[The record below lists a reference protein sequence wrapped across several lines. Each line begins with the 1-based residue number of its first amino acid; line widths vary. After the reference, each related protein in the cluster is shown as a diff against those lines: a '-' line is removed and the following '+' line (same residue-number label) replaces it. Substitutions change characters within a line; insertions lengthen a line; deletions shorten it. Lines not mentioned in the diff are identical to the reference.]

1 MFVRN
6 KSSLANI
13 TKRSE
18 AIFDVFTKTQKDCE
32 TLNGEISAV
41 VSSKEEEIKTLQE
54 EVNNLNAVKAKN
66 DNLAKKVSAFLI
78 S

>member
-13 TKRSE
+13 TKRSN
-18 AIFDVFTKTQKDCE
+18 AIFDVFTQTQKDCE
-32 TLNGEISAV
+32 TLNGEISVV
-41 VSSKEEEIKTLQE
+41 VSSKEEEIKALQE
-54 EVNNLNAVKAKN
+54 EVNSLNAVKAKN
-66 DNLAKKVSAFLI
+66 DNLANRISAFLT